1 MLKISDENELELLRN
16 QFAPHV
22 ECLTCKKGE
31 EDTKSTEF
39 TATKSRYYKSLAANK
54 RTGSGNSLNRKTRFL
69 KLPLS
74 ARTGKDLQS

>member
-1 MLKISDENELELLRN
+1 MLKISDENELNLLRN

-31 EDTKSTEF
+31 EDRNSKEF
-39 TATKSRYYKSLAANK
+39 PASKSRYYKSLAASK
-54 RTGSGNSLNRKTRFL
+54 RTGSGNSLNRKSRFS

-74 ARTGKDLQS
+74 ARTGNYF